1 MTVLRSLEA
10 PLPQTTAGLP
20 LRPLRVAELV
30 LREAFAR
37 EAIERTPEPEAMDAS
52 EGAAAFDRE
61 GEACGALAGVYAFNA
76 RALSRMLPRGGTLL
90 DLGSGSARFLVFLAR
105 CRPDVRLCGV
115 ELSPEMRARGRSAI
129 ERAGVSDRV
138 ALLAGDMTELEALK
152 LRRVDAVSAIFSL
165 HHLPDFE
172 HLRRC
177 AEQIGRLRAAHG
189 CGVWIFD
196 HARPRLRRTAFAF
209 PDCFTPDAAAAF
221 KATSRDSLL
230 AAFSYGELRETLA
243 RQLPEAPRGA
253 CARVL
258 RLYQAHWL
266 APRSAG
272 AATGHAECFAA
283 PALSRQ
289 AERDLRGLRG
299 ILPQVPA

>member
-1 MTVLRSLEA
+1 MTALSSLVA
-10 PLPQTTAGLP
+10 PMPQTTASLGL
-20 LRPLRVAELV
+20 RTLRVAELV

-37 EAIERTPEPEAMDAS
+37 EAIERTPEPEAMNAS
-52 EGAAAFDRE
+52 EGVAAFDRE
-61 GEACGALAGVYAFNA
+61 GEAGGALAGVYAFNA

-90 DLGSGSARFLVFLAR
+90 DMGSGSARFLVFLAR

-115 ELSPEMRARGRSAI
+115 ELSPAMRARGRAAI

-138 ALLAGDMTELEALK
+138 TLLAGDMTELEALN
-152 LRRVDAVSAIFSL
+152 LRLVHAVSAIFSL
-165 HHLPDFE
+165 HHLPDFK

-177 AEQIGRLRAAHG
+177 ALQLGRLRAAHG

-196 HARPRLRRTAFAF
+196 HARPRLRRTADDF
-209 PDCFTPDAAAAF
+209 PECFTPDAAAVF
-221 KATSRDSLL
+221 KTNSRDSLL
-230 AAFSYGELRETLA
+230 ASFSYGELREALA
-243 RQLPEAPRGA
+243 RHLPEAPRGA
-253 CARVL
+253 QARVL

-266 APRSAG
+266 APRGERPDAV
-272 AATGHAECFAA
+272 HAECFAA